1 MKMINTILAGVCLLS
16 LTACG
21 NLQNW
26 NSDYLSGGG
35 EYLENDQGLVADC
48 QGNKLSMQLKP
59 SDADLFWQNNNLPKG
74 TNNYVCKD
82 GRAYLPNKVTD
93 CNGDIIIKKYGS
105 VEKFR
110 VVNNLPNYTT
120 VAFICEG
127 SSIKPSPNQLK

>member
-1 MKMINTILAGVCLLS
+1 MKIISTILAGVCLLS

-35 EYLENDQGLVADC
+35 DYLSNDHGLVADC
-48 QGNKLSMQLKP
+48 KGNKLSMQLKP
-59 SDADLFWQNNNLPKG
+59 SDAELFWQDNNLPKG
-74 TNNYVCKD
+74 TNDYVCKD
-82 GRAYLPNKVTD
+82 GGAYLPNKVTD

-110 VVNNLPNYTT
+110 MVNNLPDYTT

-127 SSIKPSPNQLK
+127 NAIRPSPDQLK